1 MEFDAGTWWLVGLAT
16 TAAIGAITYFL
27 RRTISQVD
35 SHDKAINL
43 IQRTYVTQDDFK
55 AYKSQSREDI
65 KQLTEDVS
73 ELKDRCLTKE
83 DFYRA
88 QSYTNERLEQIYKL
102 LQDQRGGQ

>member
-1 MEFDAGTWWLVGLAT
+1 MNFDAGTWWLVGLAT

-35 SHDKAINL
+35 GHDKAINL

-55 AYKSQSREDI
+55 SYKSQSREDV
-65 KQLTEDVS
+65 KQLTKEVN

-83 DFYRA
+83 DFYRSQTA
-88 QSYTNERLEQIYKL
+88 VNDRLDQIYKL
-102 LQDQRGGQ
+102 LYEQRGGQ